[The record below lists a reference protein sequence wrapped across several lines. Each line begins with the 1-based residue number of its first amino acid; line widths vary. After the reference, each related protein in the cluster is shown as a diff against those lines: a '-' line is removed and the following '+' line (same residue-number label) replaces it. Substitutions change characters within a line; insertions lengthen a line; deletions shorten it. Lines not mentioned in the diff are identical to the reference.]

1 RSSSRC
7 SSRPAKRRMPSR
19 ARIRRPLPRAVR
31 PAAAR
36 AAARAASRPSHNR
49 NRPAP
54 SRRSRLHRRRLLRSP
69 TLRRNR
75 RPRRPARMAATSH
88 RAAAPKWCGSTASG
102 RNSGVIRRKA
112 RRGDRAAP
120 VVDMMKRNDDT
131 RAMKR
136 NDNMRTEKRS
146 DDALTETTRSD
157 KTRIETDSFGP
168 IEVPADRYW
177 GAQTERSRLNFRI
190 GAELMPKP
198 LIRALA
204 IVKRAAAETNHEL
217 GLLDARRMRAM
228 VEAADEI
235 IAGKLDDHFP
245 LVVWQTG
252 SGTQTNMNVN

>member
-1 RSSSRC
+1 
-7 SSRPAKRRMPSR
+7 
-19 ARIRRPLPRAVR
+19 
-31 PAAAR
+31 
-36 AAARAASRPSHNR
+36 
-49 NRPAP
+49 
-54 SRRSRLHRRRLLRSP
+54 
-69 TLRRNR
+69 
-75 RPRRPARMAATSH
+75 
-88 RAAAPKWCGSTASG
+88 
-102 RNSGVIRRKA
+102 
-112 RRGDRAAP
+112 
-120 VVDMMKRNDDT
+120 NDDT

-228 VEAADEI
+228 VNAADEI

-252 SGTQTNMNVN
+252 SGTQTNMNVNEVIANRANEQLGGKLGSKTPVHPNDHVNMSQSSNDSFPTAMHIAAAQEIAHRLRPPPEQPFPPPHPTPPPLSPTLNNPPPPPP